1 LCANNLRMPSSIWS
15 GSISFGL
22 VSVPVKIFSAVQT
35 RTVRFS
41 QLHKAD
47 HARIEQKRVSS
58 ADGEEVVYA
67 DIVKGYEI
75 APGSHVVIEADE
87 LATLVTAGTR
97 TIDIEDFV
105 DLADIDPIY
114 YDHAYYLAPG
124 TGGEKPYH
132 LLLDAMSACGKVAI
146 ARVVLRSKEHLVA
159 IRPIGTVLGMA
170 TMAFADEIV
179 PLQQI
184 PGLTE
189 EAPALSDRERDF
201 AQQLVNSLA
210 TPFDPTKYHD
220 TYRQAVL
227 ALIQRKAEG
236 KEIAVAPATP
246 PRATAPDLMS
256 ALQASL
262 ENVRSRNG
270 GKTGTKP
277 RKKAKATKSAPGT
290 SAPTS
295 RRKPIAAKPSKAR
308 R

>member
-1 LCANNLRMPSSIWS
+1 MPTSIWS

-22 VSVPVKIFSAVQT
+22 VSVPVKLFSAVQAK
-35 RTVRFS
+35 TVRFS

-58 ADGEEVVYA
+58 ADGQEVAYA

-75 APGSHVVIEADE
+75 APGNHVVLEAEE
-87 LATLVTAGTR
+87 LATLVAEGTR

-114 YDHAYYLAPG
+114 YDHAYYLAPS

-159 IRPIGTVLGMA
+159 IRPIGDVLGMA

-179 PLQQI
+179 PFEQI
-184 PGLTE
+184 PGLSDE
-189 EAPALSDRERDF
+189 RPELSERERDF
-201 AQQLVNSLA
+201 ARQLVNSLA
-210 TPFDPTKYHD
+210 TPFEPTKYHD
-220 TYRQAVL
+220 TYRRAVL
-227 ALIQRKAEG
+227 AMIQRKAEG
-236 KEIAVAPATP
+236 KEITAQPAAKAPA
-246 PRATAPDLMS
+246 ATPDLMS

-262 ENVRSRNG
+262 EDIRKRNG
-270 GKTGTKP
+270 SPPGPKP
-277 RKKAKATKSAPGT
+277 RKRSRTAKSASSSGT
-290 SAPTS
+290 ATT
-295 RRKPIAAKPSKAR
+295 RRKTAAAKPAKAPR
-308 R
+308 